1 MAKSRALLAALGGLA
16 MGAAGVQAM
25 TIPRSSSHTKILR
38 QVEDVQDEYD
48 YVIVGGGTAGLTV
61 ADRLTESG
69 EYTVL
74 VIERGLFGNDSSV
87 NNVSGGSQAYQNS
100 SLSFNFPSV
109 PQVNL
114 GNRVT
119 GVVGG
124 VMLGGSS
131 GVNGM
136 QVHRPQKADI
146 DRWGSYFGPCS
157 EWNWDNLLPYFRK
170 SWRLHPPTPEM
181 VEQFNIKY
189 DTSYWGGEDDGGIHA
204 SFPTFHWPFMRAQ
217 MDAFADIEGIE
228 FPVDSG
234 AGDPGAFWY
243 PASFEPTQV
252 RRSFAM
258 SEYWAG
264 KGNAR
269 DNYETILGH
278 RVVRVLF
285 EDEEAVGVEYVDSNS
300 RDTSQAR
307 TVRARKE
314 VIIAAGTIY
323 TPQVLQA
330 SGIGPR
336 PVLERA
342 GIDVL
347 VDLPGVGANFQDH
360 PLGAQALF
368 YFTNWNFS
376 PNPSDLQSNATFRA
390 LAEAEFAANRTGP
403 LMIASGNAAAF
414 LPFPVVAPERFEAI
428 AAAYEAQDPA
438 AYLHE
443 GADETV
449 VAGYQAQKSRLAD
462 ALRSMD
468 AANYNLFIRGS
479 QMEGSVVYL
488 HPLSR
493 GTIEINATDPYF
505 GTPVVDYRA
514 LSNPADID
522 IQVEFIRFTRRYF
535 TETRLAQYGPIEFS
549 PGAQV
554 TSDEALRQAV
564 RSQVS
569 PTTFHPV
576 GTAAMMPRELGG
588 VVDENLLVY
597 GVEKLSVIDASIQ
610 PELPGAYTQQ
620 PVYAVAEK
628 AADLIKERA

>member
-1 MAKSRALLAALGGLA
+1 MAKSRSLLAALGGLA

-25 TIPRSSSHTKILR
+25 SIPRSISHSKILR

-69 EYTVL
+69 EC
-74 VIERGLFGNDSSV
+74 NDTSV
-87 NNVSGGSQAYQNS
+87 NTVSGGISAFANS
-100 SLSFNFPSV
+100 SLTFNFPSV

-114 GNRVT
+114 GNQTT

-170 SWRLHPPTPEM
+170 SWRLNPPTPEM

-189 DTSYWGGEDDGGIHA
+189 DASYWGGPDDGGIHA
-204 SFPTFHWPFMRAQ
+204 SFPTFHWPFLRAQ
-217 MDAFADIEGIE
+217 MDAFADIDGVD

-243 PASFEPTQV
+243 PSSFEPTEV

-258 SEYWAG
+258 PEYWAG

-285 EDEEAVGVEYVDSNS
+285 EDEEAVGVEYVDSGS
-300 RDTSQAR
+300 RDTSEAK

-314 VIIAAGTIY
+314 VIVAAGTIH
-323 TPQVLQA
+323 TPQILQA

-342 GIDVL
+342 GHRR
-347 VDLPGVGANFQDH
+347 VGANFQDH

-376 PNPSDLQSNATFRA
+376 PNPSDLQTNATFRA

-403 LMIASGNAAAF
+403 LTIAAGNAMAF
-414 LPFPVVAPERFEAI
+414 LPFPVVSPERFEAI

-449 VAGYQAQKSRLAD
+449 VAGYQAQKTRLAK

-468 AANYNLFIRGS
+468 SANYNLFVRGT

-493 GTIEINATDPYF
+493 GTIELNATDPYF
-505 GTPVVDYRA
+505 GTPVVDYRV
-514 LSNPADID
+514 LSNPADVD

-535 TETRLAQYGPIEFS
+535 TETSLAQYGPIEFV
-549 PGAQV
+549 PGPGV
-554 TSDEALRQAV
+554 TSDEALAQAV

-588 VVDENLLVY
+588 VVNQKLLVY
-597 GVEKLSVIDASIQ
+597 GVGKLSVVDASVQ
-610 PELPGAYTQQ
+610 PELPGAYTQG